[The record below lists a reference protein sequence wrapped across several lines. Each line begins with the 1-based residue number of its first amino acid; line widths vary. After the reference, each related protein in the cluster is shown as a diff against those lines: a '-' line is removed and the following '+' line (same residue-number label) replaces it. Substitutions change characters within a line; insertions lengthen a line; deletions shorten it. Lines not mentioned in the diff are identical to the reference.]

1 MRATGGPS
9 NEFGKKRSSTSTEP
23 PGWKLQMNIESGV
36 AEETMSAMVKLA
48 KEIDEPD
55 KLRIEGESVDANEKN
70 TDGNKGPDKVFDEG
84 EDTDERVKTP
94 YTEMCEKSKV
104 TSVEEGHDVERVIVS
119 QSDETADILKQSIG
133 HTSADLTALEK
144 KGFDRKTNHQN
155 LTKVETIPRATRPPP
170 WRDKHATIEYS
181 RKSKGRCD
189 RGESMVWLAPSYMK
203 YKATIQEGVRNFIR
217 HLNSLERV
225 GIVQNKIPDELARY
239 GFFKKLKPRVT
250 KHDDQSKNIILKE
263 RIWINRVINETT
275 SETHCEATGHI
286 PPVRQYRNVDD
297 CRVHSC

>member
-1 MRATGGPS
+1 MQELLQGLQVLTARIAALERESMAKGKESRTVLRRSTLRVVVLKERQTVRATGGPS

-36 AEETMSAMVKLA
+36 AEETMSATVKLA

-70 TDGNKGPDKVFDEG
+70 SDGNKGPDEVFDEG

-170 WRDKHATIEYS
+170 WRDKHATTEYS

-225 GIVQNKIPDELARY
+225 GIVQNTIPDELARY
-239 GFFKKLKPRVT
+239 GFL
-250 KHDDQSKNIILKE
+250 QEI
-263 RIWINRVINETT
+263 ETT
-275 SETHCEATGHI
+275 CHEA
-286 PPVRQYRNVDD
+286 
-297 CRVHSC
+297 